1 MNYQLFLDLATE
13 LGYRLATC
21 GAETYR
27 VEESVKRLLS
37 AYGISSEAYAV
48 PYSLTVTVETE
59 DGTSLMRMR
68 RIDNS
73 SSDLDAVERY
83 SGLSRRICSQ
93 KPDPETAFEWLRDT
107 DKNRVYYSPLLQYI
121 GNFLGSAGFG
131 WFYGGSVTDGF
142 CAGLCGLVGCAF
154 DRLLRRMQVNK
165 FFSTIITAFFMA
177 LTAYVLYHLGLA
189 ANPDATIIGA
199 LMILVPGLLFTNA
212 MRDMIFGDTNSGI
225 IRVVQVLLIAVS
237 IALGTGAALSLYTSL
252 FGAPATVANL
262 AHSIPVMVISCAIG
276 CTGFAIFFN
285 THGPGMLLCI
295 LGGVLTWGIYA
306 LVIVFGVSEI
316 FAYFIAS
323 AFASLFAEIMA
334 RIRKYPAISYLVVST
349 FPLLPGGGI
358 YYTMNHAVSG
368 DMASF
373 SQQGMQTVSI
383 AGAMAVGI
391 LLISTFFRF
400 LATQKAQRLENI
412 KNS

>member
-13 LGYRLATC
+13 LGYRLASC

-27 VEESVKRLLS
+27 VEESVKRLLA
-37 AYGISSEAYAV
+37 AYGIASEAYAV
-48 PYSLTVTVETE
+48 PYSLTVTIETN
-59 DGTSLMRMR
+59 DGTPLMRMR

-73 SSDLDAVERY
+73 VSDLDAVERF
-83 SGLSRRICSQ
+83 SGLNRRICKE
-93 KPDPETAFEWLRDT
+93 KPDPQTAFDWLHEVDR
-107 DKNRVYYSPLLQYI
+107 NRVYYTPLGQYI

-131 WFYGGSVTDGF
+131 WFYGGSVTDAL
-142 CAGLCGLVGCAF
+142 CAGVCGLIGCAS
-154 DRLLRRMQVNK
+154 DRVLHRMQVNK

-177 LTAYVLYHLGLA
+177 LTAYVLYHFGLA
-189 ANPDATIIGA
+189 TNPDTTIIGA

-237 IALGTGAALSLYTSL
+237 IALGTGAALSLYSSI
-252 FGAPATVANL
+252 FGTPEAAANL
-262 AHSIPVMVISCAIG
+262 MHSFPVLAIACAIG
-276 CTGFAIFFN
+276 CAGFAVFFN
-285 THGPGMLLCI
+285 THGPGMLICI
-295 LGGVLTWGIYA
+295 LGGVLTWGVYA
-306 LVIVFGVSEI
+306 LVGRIGSSDI

-323 AFASLFAEIMA
+323 AFASLFAEVMA

-358 YYTMNHAVSG
+358 YYTMSHAVNG
-368 DMASF
+368 NMASF
-373 SQQGMQTVSI
+373 SQQGMQTISI

-391 LLISTFFRF
+391 LLVSTFFRF
-400 LATQKAQRLENI
+400 LSTRKAQRLENI